1 MKFLACFLICM
12 FFGIASSSAQSL
24 QMSSLHES
32 TKIASHLPI
41 QVINGRSSIL
51 QLQKLKFPPLTNEA
65 PFGQNSST
73 NKDLLSQVHI
83 GMSLQHVMVF
93 SPLFY
98 PYKPNNFGQLS
109 LGVNYWHGYLKVN
122 LSYAS
127 LEKFGDYP
135 DCEMLDYGLS
145 YEFHQPINRQLTVFV
160 APQFGF
166 NSIKFEYSDYSEGR
180 LIETE
185 TSKMLALGLQNIWKD
200 RLGISIAYRYCHI
213 LSTPRV
219 RYQTLDFG
227 VSYFFRPSKNVRKW
241 LS

>member
-1 MKFLACFLICM
+1 MKFLACFLISIL
-12 FFGIASSSAQSL
+12 FGIASSSSQSL

-32 TKIASHLPI
+32 ATIASHLPL
-41 QVINGRSSIL
+41 QVRNGRSSIL
-51 QLQKLKFPPLTNEA
+51 QLQKLKSPALTNAA
-65 PFGQNSST
+65 PFGQNSAT
-73 NKDLLSQVHI
+73 NKDLLSQIHI
-83 GMSLQHVMVF
+83 GMALQHVLVF
-93 SPLFY
+93 SPLSY
-98 PYKPNNFGQLS
+98 PYKPNNSGQLS
-109 LGVNYWHGYLKVN
+109 LGLNYWHGYLKVN

-145 YEFHQPINRQLTVFV
+145 YEFHQPIYRQLTVFV

-185 TSKMLALGLQNIWKD
+185 TSKMFALGLQNIWRD
-200 RLGISIAYRYCHI
+200 RLGISIAYRFYHV
-213 LSTPRV
+213 LSTPRA

-227 VSYFFRPSKNVRKW
+227 VSYFFKPSKNVRRW